1 MAEDDELTLRLEE
14 LFSTIPYVDPGGVDD
29 GRTDVSGEPCGGAV
43 LLQPAFQ
50 AVASENLFAYLF
62 QATFENMPVGMS
74 LVDLQGRLRRVNQAF
89 CRMVGRT
96 QEELEGASFQ
106 SLAHPEDLALGIKA
120 MRELHLGRTNT
131 ARIEMRW
138 LGEDGRVTW
147 VDLSF
152 GLVQEAAGKPAFF
165 TLAALD
171 VSKQHETARLW
182 ESRLQG
188 LSCLSD
194 ITHQI
199 DQRPEPEQF
208 FEWIAKRVPAA
219 LQEPDLCSV
228 AVEYQG
234 RAYGTVEAMINPA
247 HVTFDLIVNGAL
259 AGWLYLAY
267 LDERRIANAERVL
280 VTAIVSLVNS
290 YLETVR
296 QQKQLEKL
304 DELLTAMG
312 IAKPQ
317 ETGVSTGE
325 PPAASGG
332 EAGSSFDRKVF
343 IQNKPAGEK
352 LGETLRRLL
361 HPRRSTK

>member
-1 MAEDDELTLRLEE
+1 MAENDELTLRLEE
-14 LFSTIPYVDPGGVDD
+14 LFSTIHFVDPDGV
-29 GRTDVSGEPCGGAV
+29 GMGELDSSLEPFAEAA
-43 LLQPAFQ
+43 LLQPALQ
-50 AVASENLFAYLF
+50 AVANENLFAYLF
-62 QATFENMPVGMS
+62 QATFENMAIGMS

-89 CRMVGRT
+89 CQMAGHTRD
-96 QEELEGASFQ
+96 ELEGASFQ

-120 MRELHLGRTNT
+120 MRELHLGHTNT
-131 ARIEMRW
+131 GRVEMRW
-138 LGEDGRVTW
+138 LREDGRVTW
-147 VDLSF
+147 VDLYL
-152 GLVQEAAGKPAFF
+152 GLVLEAAGKPAFF

-171 VSKQHETARLW
+171 VSRQHETARLW
-182 ESRLQG
+182 EHRLQG

-208 FEWIAKRVPAA
+208 FEWISKRVPAA

-247 HVTFDLIVNGAL
+247 RVTHDLIVNGAL
-259 AGWLYLAY
+259 SGWLYVAY
-267 LDERRIANAERVL
+267 LDERRIAQAERML
-280 VTAIVSLVNS
+280 VTAIVSLVDS
-290 YLETVR
+290 YLEIVR

-312 IAKPQ
+312 IARLQ

-332 EAGSSFDRKVF
+332 EAGSSFDRKAF
-343 IQNKPAGEK
+343 IQDKPAGEK

-361 HPRRSTK
+361 HPRG